1 MALQLNLDRERY
13 VSLLEKLIGGVE
25 FLQNS
30 PPKFIPQED
39 RYAYAR
45 VVVWLRET
53 TRIKS

>member
-45 VVVWLRET
+45 CSLAPRDYAH
-53 TRIKS
+53 